1 MGLIAKL
8 RSLFG
13 KGRPQ
18 APKLE
23 ITGGHR
29 GIAAGSLKERHRRM
43 AAGEQAYTPEEVEK
57 WRNVTKDE
65 AEDFVNGGQPL
76 FVHSSNV
83 SHLLYYPETNQLQ
96 ISFLNGHA
104 YLYDNI
110 SKEEAQGFVT
120 AQSKGGEIW
129 SVLRIR
135 GTRTGHR
142 KPFKKIK

>member
-57 WRNVTKDE
+57 WRNVTKDDAE
-65 AEDFVNGGQPL
+65 AFVYEGKPL
-76 FVHSSNV
+76 FTVSSNV
-83 SHLLYYPETNQLQ
+83 AMIQFYPDTNQMQ
-96 ISFLNGHA
+96 VEFNSGA
-104 YLYDNI
+104 SYLYEQVSVQDALAAI
-110 SKEEAQGFVT
+110 QL
-120 AQSKGGEIW
+120 QSKGRFVWEY
-129 SVLRIR
+129 LRH
-135 GTRTGHR
+135 TN
-142 KPFKKIK
+142 KPYKRLK